1 MSGKLT
7 IARLEV
13 KGEVFEVLVHP
24 DKALRYKMEGR
35 PGVEE
40 VIALDVIFTDA
51 SKGERASE
59 ERLRK
64 AFGTTDH
71 LRVAKEILDRGEIQI
86 TAEQRR
92 QLIEDKRKQII
103 AYISKNFVDPRTN
116 LPHPAVRV
124 EQALK
129 EVRVQVDPF
138 RPAEEQVK
146 KIIDELRAVL
156 PLKTGTVRL
165 QVTVPAQYASRV
177 YGLLKSYGELKE
189 EKWLEDGGLRAV
201 VELPLASQGAFID
214 RISSATKGSAAITPL
229 EGRRWTT

>member
-1 MSGKLT
+1 
-7 IARLEV
+7 
-13 KGEVFEVLVHP
+13 
-24 DKALRYKMEGR
+24 
-35 PGVEE
+35 
-40 VIALDVIFTDA
+40 
-51 SKGERASE
+51 
-59 ERLRK
+59 
-64 AFGTTDH
+64 
-71 LRVAKEILDRGEIQI
+71 
-86 TAEQRR
+86 
-92 QLIEDKRKQII
+92 
-103 AYISKNFVDPRTN
+103 
-116 LPHPAVRV
+116 V

-129 EVRVQVDPF
+129 EVRVQIDPF

-146 KIIDELRAVL
+146 KIIEELRAVL